1 MNNKSEL
8 QKLYDR
14 YNEIKEQNLNL
25 DMSRGKPS
33 PSQLDLSNNMY
44 KCFTDSDSFH
54 SPSGV
59 DSRNYGLVDGL
70 PELKELFSQ
79 IMEAPAENIFISG
92 NSSLNMMYDNIS
104 KGFTH
109 GYNGCPPQ
117 ATQGKIK
124 FLCPSPGYDRHF
136 MICESFGIEMITID
150 MTATGPDMDTIEKLV
165 SSDSTIKGIW
175 CVPKYSNPD
184 GITYSDETVR
194 RIAALKPAA
203 SDFKVYW
210 DNAYAVHDL
219 DVGNGDQ
226 LLPIFDEA
234 KKCGNENMIFQFAS
248 TSKIT
253 FSGAGISAF
262 ATGDSELARLK
273 KLIGFQTIG
282 YNKVNQLAHLR
293 LLPDIGAVRAIMVE
307 HAYNI
312 SAKFDAVCEAL
323 ERLLEEGIGS
333 FTRPNG
339 GYFVSYYAESG
350 TAQKIGKLCLD
361 CGLILTKVGAAYP
374 YGIDKKDSHI
384 RIAPTYP
391 SLSELETAM
400 EIFSISAKIAYLE
413 K

>member
-1 MNNKSEL
+1 MINKSEL
-8 QKLYDR
+8 SELYNR
-14 YNEIKEQNLNL
+14 YNELKEQKLKL

-33 PSQLDLSNNMY
+33 PEQLDLTDNLF
-44 KCFTDSDSFH
+44 KGFTGSESFI
-54 SPSGV
+54 SESGT
-59 DSRNYGLVDGL
+59 DSRNYGLLDGL
-70 PELKELFSQ
+70 PEAKKLFSQ
-79 IMEAPAENIFISG
+79 IMNLPAENIFVSG
-92 NSSLNMMYDNIS
+92 NSSLNMMYDNIA

-109 GYNGCPPQ
+109 GYNNCPPQ

-136 MICESFGIEMITID
+136 MICETFGIEMITID
-150 MTATGPDMDTIEKLV
+150 MTPTGPDMDTVEKLLAE
-165 SSDSTIKGIW
+165 DSTIKGMW

-184 GITYSDETVR
+184 GYTYSDETVR

-203 SDFKVYW
+203 ADFKVYW

-219 DVGNGDQ
+219 DTDNPDK
-226 LLPIFDEA
+226 LLSLFDEA
-234 KKCGNENMIFQFAS
+234 KKCGSENMVFIFAS

-282 YNKVNQLAHLR
+282 FNKVNQLAHVK
-293 LLPDIGAVRAIMVE
+293 LLPDIDAVRDLMAKHSFI
-307 HAYNI
+307 I
-312 SAKFDAVCEAL
+312 RSKFDVVCETL
-323 ERLLEEGIGS
+323 DRLKENGIGDFS
-333 FTRPNG
+333 RPNG
-339 GYFVSYYAESG
+339 GYFVSYYAQSG

-361 CGLILTKVGAAYP
+361 CGLVLTKVGAAYP
-374 YGIDKKDSHI
+374 YGIDKNDSHI

-391 SLSELETAM
+391 SLAELETAM
-400 EIFSISAKIAYLE
+400 EIFSLSAKIAYLE